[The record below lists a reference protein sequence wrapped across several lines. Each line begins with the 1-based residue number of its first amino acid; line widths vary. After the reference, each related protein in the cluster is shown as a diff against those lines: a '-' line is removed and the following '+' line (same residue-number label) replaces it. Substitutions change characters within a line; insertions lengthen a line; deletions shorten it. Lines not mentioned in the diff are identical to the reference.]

1 MPEPAS
7 VAGLGAMT
15 AINDLLR
22 PWLRRLFAVCV
33 AWPICLVVLGMN
45 IRHRNRLPLKGPAIV
60 TPNHNSHLDT
70 AAMLTIFPL
79 SVIPI
84 VRPVAAADYFLK
96 SGLMSWFSQN
106 LIGIIPIVRTRPK
119 GEGDADDVEADPLQG
134 CYDALERGEILIIF
148 PEGTRGE
155 PEQMQTL
162 KSGVA
167 VLASKYPDVPVVPV
181 FMHGLGKS
189 LPKGTFIPVPFFVDV
204 NIGQPMYWADDSAGG
219 DKKVFMAELSSRMKI
234 LSEKYERPEYE

>member
-1 MPEPAS
+1 MN
-7 VAGLGAMT
+7 
-15 AINDLLR
+15 AINDFLR

-70 AAMLTIFPL
+70 AAMLTIFPIG
-79 SVIPI
+79 VIPS

-106 LIGIIPIVRTRPK
+106 MVGIIPIVRKRPQA
-119 GEGDADDVEADPLQG
+119 GGAAATVDADPLQG
-134 CYDALERGEILIIF
+134 CYDALERGDILIIF

-155 PEQMQTL
+155 PEQMQEL

-167 VLASKYPDVPVVPV
+167 VLASKYPDVPVVPI
-181 FMHGLGKS
+181 FMHGLGKAM
-189 LPKGTFIPVPFFVDV
+189 PKGSFIPVPFFVDV
-204 NIGQPMYWADDSAGG
+204 NIGLPMHWNDDSSGG
-219 DKKVFMAELSSRMKI
+219 DKKAFMAELGSRMKI
-234 LSEKYERPEYE
+234 LSEKRELPDYE

>member
-1 MPEPAS
+1 MN
-7 VAGLGAMT
+7 
-15 AINDLLR
+15 AINDFLR

-70 AAMLTIFPL
+70 AAMLTIFPIG
-79 SVIPI
+79 VIPS

-106 LIGIIPIVRTRPK
+106 MVGIIPIVRKRPQA
-119 GEGDADDVEADPLQG
+119 GGAAAAVDADPLQG
-134 CYDALERGEILIIF
+134 CYDALERGDILIIF

-155 PEQMQTL
+155 PEQMQEL

-167 VLASKYPDVPVVPV
+167 VLASKYPDVPVVPI
-181 FMHGLGKS
+181 FMHGLGKAM
-189 LPKGTFIPVPFFVDV
+189 PKGSFIPVPFFVDV
-204 NIGQPMYWADDSAGG
+204 NIGQPMHWTEDSSGG
-219 DKKVFMAELSSRMKI
+219 DKKAFMAELGSRMRI
-234 LSEKYERPEYE
+234 LAEKWERPEYE

>member
-1 MPEPAS
+1 MKA
-7 VAGLGAMT
+7 L
-15 AINDLLR
+15 NDFLR
-22 PWLRRLFAVCV
+22 PWLRRLFAVTV

-79 SVIPI
+79 SVIPQ

-106 LIGIIPIVRTRPK
+106 LVGIIPIARKRPNSGNAAA
-119 GEGDADDVEADPLQG
+119 GEAAGVEADPLQG

-155 PEQMQTL
+155 PEQMQEL

-167 VLASKYPDVPVVPV
+167 VLASKYPAVPVVPV

-189 LPKGTFIPVPFFVDV
+189 MPKGTFIPVPFFVDV
-204 NIGQPMYWADDSAGG
+204 NIGQPMCWNDDSSGG
-219 DKKVFMAELSSRMKI
+219 DKRAFMAEMSSRMKI
-234 LSEKYERPEYE
+234 LSEKYERPEYQ

>member
-1 MPEPAS
+1 MPHW
-7 VAGLGAMT
+7 LT
-15 AINDLLR
+15 AICRWMFVIL
-22 PWLRRLFAVCV
+22 V

-45 IRHRNRLPLKGPAIV
+45 VRHRNRLPRSGPAIV

-70 AAMLTIFPL
+70 LAMLTLFPWRM
-79 SVIPI
+79 IPK

-96 SGLMSWFSQN
+96 TGLMGWFSLN
-106 LIGIIPIVRTRPK
+106 FVGIIPIARKRID
-119 GEGDADDVEADPLQG
+119 GGDDPLAG

-155 PEQMQTL
+155 PERMQEL

-167 VLASKYPDVPVVPV
+167 VLASKFPQVPVVPI

-189 LPKGTFIPVPFFVDV
+189 MPRGAYIPVPFFVDV
-204 NIGQPMYWADDSAGG
+204 YVGQPMHWVEDAAGG
-219 DKKVFMAELSSRMKI
+219 DKKVFMAALERNMKV
-234 LSEKYERPEYE
+234 LGEKHDRPEFE

>member
-1 MPEPAS
+1 MT
-7 VAGLGAMT
+7 GAM
-15 AINDLLR
+15 ARINDALR
-22 PWLRRLFAVCV
+22 PWLRRAFALLV

-79 SVIPI
+79 SVIPK

-96 SGLMSWFSQN
+96 SGLMAWFSLN
-106 LIGIIPIVRTRPK
+106 FVGIIPILRKRTPAA
-119 GEGDADDVEADPLQG
+119 GAADGAVDDPLQG

-155 PEQMQTL
+155 PERMQEL

-167 VLASKYPDVPVVPV
+167 VLASKYPTVPVVPI
-181 FMHGLGKS
+181 FMHGLGKAM
-189 LPKGTFIPVPFFVDV
+189 PKGSFIPVPFFVDV
-204 NIGQPMYWADDSAGG
+204 NIGMPMHWSADSAGG
-219 DKKVFMAELSSRMKI
+219 DKKVFMAELGSRMKI
-234 LSEKYERPEYE
+234 LSEKYERPAYD